1 MNPFIPLI
9 GAHLLPLTL
18 YPFLANRTIFRL
30 GILVLVVLCCL
41 ISLESVDKQAWW
53 GVDFA
58 QYISGFMLN
67 MNYFLFLRKGAKSSS
82 SSSSSSCQTGRKRGG
97 GGRLESFIQVQTA
110 LFNSRSGIAVKDLP
124 NFRRGEPAYVPSKK
138 DFLIQ
143 RTCTFAWTASA
154 FVFTHSRPLALWHD
168 DFASPKD
175 QLLRRIFD
183 VSLREWII
191 LIHTTFQ
198 IWFKPYCLLNAA
210 HCFVSV
216 IAIALGDSPAHW
228 RPLFGDVRE
237 AYTLQRFFG

>member
-30 GILVLVVLCCL
+30 VILALVILCCV
-41 ISLESVDKQAWW
+41 ISLQSVDKQAWW
-53 GVDFA
+53 GIDFA

-82 SSSSSSCQTGRKRGG
+82 SSSQAGRKRGG
-97 GGRLESFIQVQTA
+97 GRVESFIQVQTA

-124 NFRRGEPAYVPSKK
+124 NFRRGEAAYVPSKK
-138 DFLIQ
+138 EFLIQ
-143 RTCTFAWTASA
+143 RTRTFTWAASA
-154 FVFTHSRPLALWHD
+154 IVFNHYRPLALWQD

-228 RPLFGDVRE
+228 RPLFGDIRE
-237 AYTLQRFFG
+237 AYTLQRFFR

>member
-1 MNPFIPLI
+1 MNPFLPLI

-30 GILVLVVLCCL
+30 GILALVIICCV

-53 GVDFA
+53 GIDFA
-58 QYISGFMLN
+58 QYTAGFMLN
-67 MNYFLFLRKGAKSSS
+67 MNYFLFLRNGENSSS
-82 SSSSSSCQTGRKRGG
+82 PSPHQAGRKRGV
-97 GGRLESFIQVQTA
+97 GRLESFIQVQTA
-110 LFNSRSGIAVKDLP
+110 LFNSRSGVAVKDLP
-124 NFRRGEPAYVPSKK
+124 EFRRGEPAYVPPKK
-138 DFLIQ
+138 EFLIQ
-143 RTCTFAWTASA
+143 RSCTFAWTSSA
-154 FVFTHSRPLALWHD
+154 FLFAYSRPLSLWRD

-175 QLLRRIFD
+175 QFIRRIFD

-198 IWFKPYCLLNAA
+198 VWFKPYCLLNAA
-210 HCFVSV
+210 HSFVSV

-228 RPLFGDVRE
+228 RPLFGDIRE